1 MSFITVNEKK
11 SYPYLR
17 GLLKCGLIVA
27 VIISAVLLA
36 VVVLIIWPYNS
47 WLFLKIFG
55 NTLSSVLIAFGFFLA
70 IITLY
75 SATLPRHV
83 PAYLSTRRMMHYYQK
98 TGSGVRLFNKMLMF
112 GTDAEP
118 MACLFVAGLFMIL
131 EGVIISMLGG

>member
-1 MSFITVNEKK
+1 MNEKK

-17 GLLKCGLIVA
+17 SLMRCGLSAGA
-27 VIISAVLLA
+27 VISAIIIAL
-36 VVVLIIWPYNS
+36 VVLIIWPSGN

-55 NTLSSVLIAFGFFLA
+55 NSLSSVLFASGFFLSL
-70 IITLY
+70 ITLY

-83 PAYLSTRRMMHYYQK
+83 PAYLSTRKMMHYYQK

-131 EGVIISMLGG
+131 EGVIIHIIWG